1 VTQVR
6 TMKELMT
13 LQLSQPR
20 FAMVLVSTFA
30 GLALLLTLVG
40 LYGVMTHAVARRTR
54 EIGVR
59 MALGAQRASVL
70 KMILR
75 DAAILLLCGIAMGTV
90 SALASA
96 SILKN
101 MLYGIGPRDPMVMT
115 MVCAGIALVG
125 MLAAYIPAHRAAG
138 VDPMVALRYE

>member
-1 VTQVR
+1 MEIFKQTNFDFIG
-6 TMKELMT
+6 KKWPFII
-13 LQLSQPR
+13 LS
-20 FAMVLVSTFA
+20 LV
-30 GLALLLTLVG
+30 LTLVG
-40 LYGVMTHAVARRTR
+40 LYGVMSHAVARRTR

-70 KMILR
+70 QMILR
-75 DAAILLLCGIAMGTV
+75 DAGIMLLCGITIGAV
-90 SALASA
+90 SAVASA

-101 MLYGIGPRDPMVMT
+101 MLYGIGPRDPIVIA

-138 VDPMVALRYE
+138 IDPMVALRYE

>member
-1 VTQVR
+1 
-6 TMKELMT
+6 
-13 LQLSQPR
+13 
-20 FAMVLVSTFA
+20 MVLVSTFA
-30 GLALLLTLVG
+30 ALDLVLTLVG
-40 LYGVMTHAVARRTR
+40 LYGMMTHAVGRRTR

-75 DAAILLLCGIAMGTV
+75 DAAIMLLCGITIGTV
-90 SALASA
+90 SAMASA

-101 MLYGIGPRDPMVMT
+101 MLYGIGPRDPMVMA
-115 MVCAGIALVG
+115 MVCAGIAFVG
-125 MLAAYIPAHRAAG
+125 LLAAYVPARRAAG

>member
-1 VTQVR
+1 
-6 TMKELMT
+6 
-13 LQLSQPR
+13 
-20 FAMVLVSTFA
+20 VSTFA